1 MTVSV
6 TGGCMQELKELA
18 ALAYRDTTNE
28 NREFWR
34 NEMGNALRDLQQ
46 VYDDKLE
53 ATRNDVETYYNLKV
67 LQSHN
72 VLFVNFLVVI
82 YFSLVFA
89 TSFVCLFH

>member
-1 MTVSV
+1 M
-6 TGGCMQELKELA
+6 A

-53 ATRNDVETYYNLKV
+53 STRNDVETFYNLKV
-67 LQSHN
+67 LQSRIELYVIKRRFGSSSN
-72 VLFVNFLVVI
+72 NRRLPISILVT
-82 YFSLVFA
+82 LK
-89 TSFVCLFH
+89 